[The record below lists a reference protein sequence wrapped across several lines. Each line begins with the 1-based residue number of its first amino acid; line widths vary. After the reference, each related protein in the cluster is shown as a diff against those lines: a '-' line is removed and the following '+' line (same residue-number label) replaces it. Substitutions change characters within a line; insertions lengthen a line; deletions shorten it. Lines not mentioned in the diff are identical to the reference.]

1 MDILLKYTLLSDVYC
16 SKGTKMSK
24 LQKIIWS
31 KIDLLRVI
39 GIYSL
44 LLIVNAFSQSRYV
57 DVVESNTSHEE

>member
-1 MDILLKYTLLSDVYC
+1 
-16 SKGTKMSK
+16 MSK

-31 KIDLLRVI
+31 KIDLMRVI

-57 DVVESNTSHEE
+57 DVVENNTSQEG

>member
-1 MDILLKYTLLSDVYC
+1 
-16 SKGTKMSK
+16 MSK

-31 KIDLLRVI
+31 KIDLMQVI

-57 DVVESNTSHEE
+57 EVVESDISHEG

>member
-1 MDILLKYTLLSDVYC
+1 
-16 SKGTKMSK
+16 MSK